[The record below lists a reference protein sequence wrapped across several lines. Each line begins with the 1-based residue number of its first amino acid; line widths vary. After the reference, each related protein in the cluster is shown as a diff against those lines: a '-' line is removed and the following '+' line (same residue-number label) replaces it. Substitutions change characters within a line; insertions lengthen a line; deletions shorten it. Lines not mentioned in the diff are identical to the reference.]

1 MRAARALKEGATD
14 DIGVLTRQ
22 MHEMRA
28 AKEDA
33 ERDLG
38 AAVLMYDQMRS
49 DWSKKLKD
57 RRKEVSG
64 RGWRVK
70 HSGRRQTKPE
80 RRVPARLFVAVRQT
94 DDCLDAIAMCLG
106 VGDGQ
111 PKPVM

>member
-64 RGWRVK
+64 RSWRGK
-70 HSGRRQTKPE
+70 HSRRPQNNPE
-80 RRVPARLFVAVRQT
+80 RRVLARLFMVQRQI
-94 DDCLDAIAMCLG
+94 DDRLDATAMCLA
-106 VGDGQ
+106 VGHGA
-111 PKPVM
+111 PKRVI